1 VIIFKL
7 ILQNHFRVDPGEK
20 EFVDRVFEA
29 NAKKVVRDMMSNVR
43 LQATNAFLKG
53 QGVIVKEFWEYSST
67 LLITDKYTQVNDSC
81 DHVYYFVRISY

>member
-1 VIIFKL
+1 
-7 ILQNHFRVDPGEK
+7 
-20 EFVDRVFEA
+20 
-29 NAKKVVRDMMSNVR
+29 MSNVR